1 MCDASFEE
9 PNVPTLKIVEATVS
23 RIELRYLDAKT
34 GDVKE
39 EGGVKPEVIMRHM
52 GSKVGSVVNNKQAQR
67 DVEAIFGTGL
77 FADVKLLINVSPES
91 TSEAPKLDFLVDIY
105 EHRRTGGLGLG
116 AGWSA
121 QTVTDGALPGV
132 PLSTLSF
139 NCG

>member
-1 MCDASFEE
+1 VCDASFEE

-132 PLSTLSF
+132 LLSTLSF
-139 NCG
+139 HCG